1 MIGIR
6 TIVIDYS
13 EDTAL
18 LKRVNTPSRPSR
30 AVASKAGLKIT
41 WMSKIWRPKMQ
52 DEFAGRIAI
61 VTGGG
66 AGLGKAAATALLQRG
81 GCVAILDRDIS
92 GAPAGAEALQ
102 VDVRS
107 DDEVRRAINRFG
119 QMNGCIDFL
128 VNNAGISY
136 PATVEDGP
144 LDDWH
149 RVFDINVLGYV
160 RATRAALPFLRKSR
174 HASIVNMSSCTAAT
188 GLRRRVLYSAT
199 KGAIE
204 AMTRAMAADLIHEG
218 IRVNCVNPGTVDTP
232 LIEALIRTAP
242 DPEAQRQVYNERQPT
257 GFMVSADEVARAV
270 LYLLSPA
277 ARSTVGSVLTV
288 DGGLSSVRLFSS

>member
-1 MIGIR
+1 
-6 TIVIDYS
+6 
-13 EDTAL
+13 
-18 LKRVNTPSRPSR
+18 
-30 AVASKAGLKIT
+30 
-41 WMSKIWRPKMQ
+41 MQ
-52 DEFAGRIAI
+52 NEFEGRIAV

-66 AGLGKAAATALLQRG
+66 AGIGKAVAAALVERKVR
-81 GCVAILDRDIS
+81 VAVLDRDIA
-92 GAPAGAEALQ
+92 GAPAGVEALM
-102 VDVRS
+102 VDVGS
-107 DDEVRRAINRFG
+107 DEQVARAIKRFG
-119 QMNGCIDFL
+119 EKNGCVDFL

-136 PATVEDGP
+136 PATVEEGP

-160 RATRAALPFLRKSR
+160 RATRAALPFLRKSQ

-204 AMTRAMAADLIHEG
+204 AMTRAMAADLMHEG

-232 LIEALIRTAP
+232 LIEALIQKAP
-242 DPEAQRQVYNERQPT
+242 DSHAQRQVYNERQPT
-257 GFMVSADEVARAV
+257 GFMVSTDEIARAV
-270 LYLLSPA
+270 LYLLSPV

-288 DGGLSSVRLFSS
+288 DGGMSSVRLFSS

>member
-1 MIGIR
+1 
-6 TIVIDYS
+6 
-13 EDTAL
+13 
-18 LKRVNTPSRPSR
+18 
-30 AVASKAGLKIT
+30 
-41 WMSKIWRPKMQ
+41 MSKIWRSKMQ

-66 AGLGKAAATALLQRG
+66 AGLGKAAATALLERG
-81 GCVAILDRDIS
+81 GRVAILDRDIS
-92 GAPAGAEALQ
+92 GTPAGAEALE

-174 HASIVNMSSCTAAT
+174 HGSIVNMSSCTAAT

-204 AMTRAMAADLIHEG
+204 AMTRAMAADLMHEG

-232 LIEALIRTAP
+232 LIEALIRRAP

-288 DGGLSSVRLFSS
+288 DGGLSSVRLFS